1 MIGAAMMKAGGH
13 VVLLEGLKKTGV
25 FIVYSPLV
33 GLALGMIL
41 MLLLM
46 WIVFRIKNVK
56 ATNKVFRKL
65 QLVFASVILLATSIA
80 FVLEV
85 MHMIEIRNINLPD
98 LLLLFIYLEVI
109 GMVTSY
115 WRTLTIRLTYPL
127 FISITALSRLIILQ
141 KKDID
146 PSTLVYEAGAIL
158 LLAIAIVILKF
169 RRSKFLGIK
178 LDKDEI

>member
-1 MIGAAMMKAGGH
+1 MIM
-13 VVLLEGLKKTGV
+13 VS
-25 FIVYSPLV
+25 F
-33 GLALGMIL
+33 
-41 MLLLM
+41 
-46 WIVFRIKNVK
+46 
-56 ATNKVFRKL
+56 FRKL
-65 QLVFASVILLATSIA
+65 QLVFASVILIATSIA
-80 FVLEV
+80 FGLEV
-85 MHMIEIRNINLPD
+85 LHMVEIRDVNLPD

-115 WRTLTIRLTYPL
+115 WRTQTIRLTYPL
-127 FISITALSRLIILQ
+127 FIAITALSRLIILQ

-178 LDKDEI
+178 LDKDEL

>member
-1 MIGAAMMKAGGH
+1 M
-13 VVLLEGLKKTGV
+13 
-25 FIVYSPLV
+25 FNY
-33 GLALGMIL
+33 
-41 MLLLM
+41 
-46 WIVFRIKNVK
+46 
-56 ATNKVFRKL
+56 FRKL

-80 FVLEV
+80 FILEV

-178 LDKDEI
+178 FDKDEI

>member
-1 MIGAAMMKAGGH
+1 M
-13 VVLLEGLKKTGV
+13 
-25 FIVYSPLV
+25 
-33 GLALGMIL
+33 L
-41 MLLLM
+41 M
-46 WIVFRIKNVK
+46 VDY
-56 ATNKVFRKL
+56 FRKL

-85 MHMIEIRNINLPD
+85 IHMVEIRNINLPD

-158 LLAIAIVILKF
+158 LLAIAIVVLKF

-178 LDKDEI
+178 VDKDEI